1 MTLRSTDPRR
11 GQVEGLRRYLRET
24 ATTSLSLGRYLCTQ
38 RAYAS
43 GMSAAI
49 VLLLLAYAT
58 RDSATRFLTLLTL
71 TVAAGSS
78 LITILAAYASRSE
91 IPGFNERN
99 TRSALRLVARYG
111 KHLQEIPVNISNMN
125 TRMNAIDQMLSRYVM
140 VATSGIRNPD
150 NTARAAAMTLCADEQ
165 ERLTAYLKSPQ
176 ALEESMDILNVR
188 GTPKKI
194 AIYRRTGGDG
204 HGEGDAKKIALRVC
218 LDNCTLDRGDNMVLL
233 EAPEGLRQHLHTG
246 GWSQVGEWVGP
257 VEPEEVEIMATLWDH
272 GRSEVYSTAPILYQA
287 AKTL

>member
-1 MTLRSTDPRR
+1 MPLLSTDPRR

-24 ATTSLSLGRYLCTQ
+24 AVTSLSLGRYLCTQ

-49 VLLLLAYAT
+49 VLLILAYAT

-99 TRSALRLVARYG
+99 TRSALRLVARYS

-125 TRMNAIDQMLSRYVM
+125 TRMNAIDRMLSRYVM

-150 NTARAAAMTLCADEQ
+150 STARVAAMTLCADEQ
-165 ERLTAYLKSPQ
+165 ERLTAYLKSPR

-194 AIYRRTGGDG
+194 AIYRRTGGTVTMR
-204 HGEGDAKKIALRVC
+204 AMRK
-218 LDNCTLDRGDNMVLL
+218 
-233 EAPEGLRQHLHTG
+233 
-246 GWSQVGEWVGP
+246 
-257 VEPEEVEIMATLWDH
+257 
-272 GRSEVYSTAPILYQA
+272 RSP
-287 AKTL
+287 

>member
-1 MTLRSTDPRR
+1 MTSPNADRRR
-11 GQVEGLRRYLRET
+11 GQVEGLGCYLRET

-49 VLLLLAYAT
+49 ILLLLAYAT
-58 RDSATRFLTLLTL
+58 RDNATRFLTLVIL
-71 TVAAGSS
+71 TVAAGSF
-78 LITILAAYASRSE
+78 LITILAAYASRSK

-99 TRSALRLVARYG
+99 TRSALRLVARYSER
-111 KHLQEIPVNISNMN
+111 LQEIPVNIANMN

-140 VATSGIRNPD
+140 VAANGVRNPD
-150 NTARAAAMTLCADEQ
+150 NAARAAAMTLCTDEQ

-176 ALEESMDILNVR
+176 ALEESVDILDVR
-188 GTPKKI
+188 DTPKKI
-194 AIYRRTGGDG
+194 AVYRRTGVDG

-218 LDNCTLDRGDNMVLL
+218 LENCILDRGDNVVLL
-233 EAPEGLRQHLHTG
+233 EAPEGLGQHLHTG

-257 VEPEEVEIMATLWDH
+257 VAPEEVEIMATLWDH

>member
-1 MTLRSTDPRR
+1 MALLSTDPRR

-24 ATTSLSLGRYLCTQ
+24 AATSLSLGRYLCTQ

-99 TRSALRLVARYG
+99 TRSALRLVARYS

-125 TRMNAIDQMLSRYVM
+125 TRMNAIDRMLSRYVM

-150 NTARAAAMTLCADEQ
+150 STARVAAMTLCADEQ

-204 HGEGDAKKIALRVC
+204 YDEGDAKKIALRVC
-218 LDNCTLDRGDNMVLL
+218 LDNCTLDRGDNVVLL
-233 EAPEGLRQHLHTG
+233 EAPEGLRQHLHTA

-257 VEPEEVEIMATLWDH
+257 VAPEEVEIMATLWDH